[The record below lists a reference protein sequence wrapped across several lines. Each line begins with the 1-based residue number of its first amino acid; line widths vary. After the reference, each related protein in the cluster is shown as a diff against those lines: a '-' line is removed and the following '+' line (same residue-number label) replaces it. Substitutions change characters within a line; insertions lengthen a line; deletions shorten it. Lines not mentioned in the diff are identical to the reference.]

1 LSGAAPLSP
10 EIVLEPQP
18 SLLRI
23 SKEMEK
29 TKIRESLQSF
39 GLLKSHIHE
48 DSNEKRA
55 NESIKLLDSNDK
67 MVTQINP
74 VKHVIFSTY
83 EGQVRGL
90 QFAKNVRNLAAK
102 QIPPLYPSGYSN

>member
-1 LSGAAPLSP
+1 M
-10 EIVLEPQP
+10 
-18 SLLRI
+18 

-39 GLLKSHIHE
+39 GLLKSHINE

-67 MVTQINP
+67 LVSQINP
-74 VKHVIFSTY
+74 VKHVIVSTY

-90 QFAKNVRNLAAK
+90 QFAKNVRNLATK
-102 QIPPLYPSGYSN
+102 